1 MALRVLFQGSLI
13 RSATLATRR
22 AVPSPS
28 VSLRTSSA
36 LPALAISMR
45 AFAASA
51 DGERLTGTVK
61 WFNVTKGYGFI
72 TPSNGEAD
80 VFVHQVIRPVLERQK
95 APGCAAPAPRSPG

>member
-1 MALRVLFQGSLI
+1 M
-13 RSATLATRR
+13 
-22 AVPSPS
+22 PSPS